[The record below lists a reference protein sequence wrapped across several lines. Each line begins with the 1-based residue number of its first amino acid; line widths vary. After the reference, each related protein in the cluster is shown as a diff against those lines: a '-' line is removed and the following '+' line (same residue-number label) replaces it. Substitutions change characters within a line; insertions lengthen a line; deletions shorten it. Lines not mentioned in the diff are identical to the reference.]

1 MNRTTKRKIL
11 FVDDETPWRDTVRA
25 SLARAG
31 FDVLAVPNASEA
43 MLQAEDPALG
53 LIIVDKDLAGESG
66 VMLSKYL
73 RWNHPD
79 VPTMIYASPE
89 HEADTTL
96 HTRNQRA
103 DQCLPKGSMEELIAH
118 VGHYIR

>member
-1 MNRTTKRKIL
+1 MNRTTKRRIL
-11 FVDDETPWRDTVRA
+11 FVDDETPWRDNVRT

-43 MLQAEDPALG
+43 MRQAEDPALG

-66 VMLSKYL
+66 VMLSRFL

-79 VPTMIYASPE
+79 VPTMIYTSPAP
-89 HEADTTL
+89 EADTIS
-96 HTRNQRA
+96 HTRNQGA

-118 VGHYIR
+118 VGHYLR